1 MEMGRKPQRILI
13 AEDHTLLRKALTA
26 LLENQD
32 RYVIAGEA
40 SDGIESVKMA
50 CDLVPDVV
58 LMDLS
63 MPKMNGTEAIIEIKK
78 QCANTRILVLTARD
92 DEETIF
98 ETLRAGASGYILKD
112 DTETELMNAID
123 AVAGGKTYLS
133 PGISGTVI
141 DGYLTGRGTDQ
152 DSASP
157 GGLTVRERE
166 VLKLIAEGYKNKEI
180 ADLLFVS
187 ETTVRKHRANIM
199 EKLDLHNASALTAYA
214 IEHGILKG

>member
-1 MEMGRKPQRILI
+1 MI
-13 AEDHTLLRKALTA
+13 HRKALAA

-40 SDGIESVKMA
+40 SDGLETVRMS
-50 CDLVPDVV
+50 CDLIPDVV

-78 QCANTRILVLTARD
+78 QCQNSRILVLTD
-92 DEETIF
+92 HDNDEMIF

-123 AVAGGKTYLS
+123 AVASGKTYLS
-133 PGISGTVI
+133 PGISSTVI
-141 DGYLTGRGTDQ
+141 DGYLKGSGVDRISTSLQ
-152 DSASP
+152 
-157 GGLTVRERE
+157 GLTTRERE
-166 VLKLIAEGYKNKEI
+166 VLKLVAEGYRNKEI
-180 ADLLFVS
+180 ADMLYVS

-199 EKLDLHNASALTAYA
+199 EKLDLHNASALTAFA
-214 IEHGILKG
+214 IKHGLLE